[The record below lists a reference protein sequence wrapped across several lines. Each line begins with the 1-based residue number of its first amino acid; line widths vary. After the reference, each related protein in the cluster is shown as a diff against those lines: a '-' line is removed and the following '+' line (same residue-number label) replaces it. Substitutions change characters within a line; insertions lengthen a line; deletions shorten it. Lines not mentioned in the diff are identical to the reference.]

1 MRRNWVEVTIAAV
14 ALQAVYCFMCSG
26 HLFLK
31 PFLPKTYLER
41 FSFLAIIVCQN
52 CNSERVT
59 SDCDCV
65 PPFPHF
71 LPFVWLACCH
81 SSYDSVLWLR
91 TGLLQSLENYSQ
103 LLPLG
108 CFKPTSS
115 FSLNK
120 TYQIQKKRLPS
131 RKLMVTATPW
141 HDYPTRGL
149 KFKYIITTTALL
161 SKPLTSWVS
170 ALFS

>member
-41 FSFLAIIVCQN
+41 FSFPAIIVCQN

-59 SDCDCV
+59 CDCDCV

-81 SSYDSVLWLR
+81 SSYDSVLWLQ
-91 TGLLQSLENYSQ
+91 TGLLQSLENYFSTPSFGLFQ
-103 LLPLG
+103 TNFLLFVKQNLSNP
-108 CFKPTSS
+108 K
-115 FSLNK
+115 K
-120 TYQIQKKRLPS
+120 T
-131 RKLMVTATPW
+131 
-141 HDYPTRGL
+141 
-149 KFKYIITTTALL
+149 
-161 SKPLTSWVS
+161 S
-170 ALFS
+170 ALPQAYGNSYPLAWLPYQGVEI